1 MLPWKFS
8 IQAMK
13 LSLLITS
20 SIRRKVSNAIM
31 ILQPGALL
39 QWLKLPAWKAGDRGF
54 DPHSGLQVSKK
65 QNVSSPLIRKD
76 SILWG
81 TYVAESCV
89 WRAVSSRS
97 SHHLQDFL
105 MYVHKGGLKPHSFYF
120 CFSLLIEL
128 NNFELKIYALCH
140 YSTVSRR
147 VAWSL

>member
-39 QWLKLPAWKAGDRGF
+39 QWLKLPAWKAGDHGF
-54 DPHSGLQVSKK
+54 EPHSGLQVSKK

-81 TYVAESCV
+81 TYVAER
-89 WRAVSSRS
+89 WRARPKTAWARISNPVPGGQC
-97 SHHLQDFL
+97 HLVHLTIFKIFL
-105 MYVHKGGLKPHSFYF
+105 CMCTK
-120 CFSLLIEL
+120 
-128 NNFELKIYALCH
+128 
-140 YSTVSRR
+140 
-147 VAWSL
+147 VA